1 MNNLSIHNILKKY
14 WGFKSFRA
22 KQEDII
28 NNILDQKDTL
38 ALLPT
43 GGGKSL
49 CYQIP
54 ALALDGVCIVISP
67 LVALMKDQVSQLNKR
82 NIKSI
87 ALIGGMHHREVDI
100 ALDNCIYGD
109 IKLLYL
115 SPERLQSD
123 IVQERLKKMKL
134 SFIAVDEAH
143 CISQWGYDFR
153 PSYLQISEIRKLKPK
168 TPILALTATATKQV
182 TKDIQEKLNF
192 KKNNLIK
199 DSFQRNNL
207 AYMVV
212 EENHKL
218 DRIHKI
224 LIKIKGSAIIYVRSR
239 KVAYEFSKELNKLG
253 ISSLFYHAGLSVAE
267 RDDNQAKWMN
277 NSVRVIVATN
287 AFGMGIDKPDVR
299 TVIHFQ
305 HPDTMEAYFQ
315 EAGRAGRD
323 GIKSF
328 AVSLFQK
335 SDLTNSIDRF
345 KENYP
350 STKEVK
356 KIYQHL
362 ADYFQIA
369 IGDGLDQVF
378 DFSIDEF
385 CNNYKLNLS
394 KCLKALHILE
404 KEGLIKFDNYNN
416 SPSSVKIIMAPQSII
431 KYKSPNRKKVELIQ
445 LILRLYP
452 GVFDEPVEIKER
464 SLAIKSN
471 QESSYVYKLL
481 KQLDQEAVIIYKQ
494 RTNSGKIIFSS
505 ARHTSNHLPISKTYF
520 KERKTLL
527 LGKLQS
533 MNEYLLNSSF
543 CRSKVLLDYFG
554 QKDSNDCGICDI
566 CISNQ
571 SNSEKFRKIIQKE
584 LLICLKENP
593 IDMSIFVSRYSKI
606 KQNSIL
612 SIIKELIAEKII
624 IKEGKTLRIND

>member
-100 ALDNCIYGD
+100 ALDNCVYGD

>member
-1 MNNLSIHNILKKY
+1 MNNLSIHNILEKY

-207 AYMVV
+207 AYMVL

-335 SDLTNSIDRF
+335 SDLTNSIERF
-345 KENYP
+345 KKNYP

-481 KQLDQEAVIIYKQ
+481 KQLDQEAVINYKQ

-533 MNEYLLNSSF
+533 MNEYLLNSSY

>member
-1 MNNLSIHNILKKY
+1 MNNLSIHNILEKY

-54 ALALDGVCIVISP
+54 ALAIEGVCIVISP

-207 AYMVV
+207 AYMVL

-335 SDLTNSIDRF
+335 SDLTNSIERF
-345 KENYP
+345 KKNYP

-404 KEGLIKFDNYNN
+404 KEGLIKFDNYDN

-481 KQLDQEAVIIYKQ
+481 KQLDQEAVINYKQ

-606 KQNSIL
+606 KQHSIL
-612 SIIKELIAEKII
+612 SIIKELIAEQII

>member
-1 MNNLSIHNILKKY
+1 MNNLSIHNILEKY

-54 ALALDGVCIVISP
+54 ALAIEGVCIVISP

-207 AYMVV
+207 AYMVL

-335 SDLTNSIDRF
+335 SDLTNSIERF
-345 KENYP
+345 KKNYP

-404 KEGLIKFDNYNN
+404 KEGLIKFDNYDN

-464 SLAIKSN
+464 SLAIK
-471 QESSYVYKLL
+471 
-481 KQLDQEAVIIYKQ
+481 
-494 RTNSGKIIFSS
+494 
-505 ARHTSNHLPISKTYF
+505 
-520 KERKTLL
+520 
-527 LGKLQS
+527 
-533 MNEYLLNSSF
+533 
-543 CRSKVLLDYFG
+543 
-554 QKDSNDCGICDI
+554 
-566 CISNQ
+566 
-571 SNSEKFRKIIQKE
+571 
-584 LLICLKENP
+584 
-593 IDMSIFVSRYSKI
+593 
-606 KQNSIL
+606 
-612 SIIKELIAEKII
+612 
-624 IKEGKTLRIND
+624 